1 MKIYSKTN
9 VLTEAENR
17 INRLFDE
24 FENIVVGFSGG
35 KDSTVCLNLTLKI
48 AEERNRL
55 PLKVAWVDQEAE
67 WQGTADYCESVFADK
82 RIEPMWFQMPMK
94 WYNNISST
102 EKYIHIWEEG
112 KKHIRER
119 SDISIKDNVYL
130 DFGYQELF
138 EQIFKV
144 HFPNQ
149 KSCYIAGVRTEESP
163 KRMMSLTSALTYK
176 DITWGKK
183 LNEKQGHYT
192 FYPIYDWSYSD
203 VWKYIFDNNI
213 EYNRIYDALFTQ
225 GVSIS
230 NMRISNLHHETAIQN
245 LLLIQ
250 EIEPETW
257 NKVAERI
264 DGVNAVKH
272 LKDESFR
279 CPTDLP
285 FMFKSWREYAL
296 YLAEQLTDDEEFIT
310 KMHKYIENNEKY
322 MITNLIYVD
331 FYKTIIKTILSQDFD
346 YTKLHNFLISPYF
359 NTVKKYVN
367 GKITKKNIEINKKY
381 NKYIT
386 ELL

>member
-130 DFGYQELF
+130 DFGFQELF

>member
-24 FENIVVGFSGG
+24 FENVVVGFSGG
-35 KDSTVCLNLTLKI
+35 KDSTVCLNLTLDI
-48 AEERNRL
+48 AEKRGRL
-55 PLKVAWVDQEAE
+55 PLKVVWVDQEAE

-82 RIEPMWFQMPMK
+82 RIEPMWFQIPMK
-94 WYNNISST
+94 WYNNVSSS

-119 SDISIKDNVYL
+119 SSISIKDNVYL
-130 DFGYQELF
+130 DFGFHELF
-138 EQIFKV
+138 ERIFKV

-149 KSCYIAGVRTEESP
+149 KSCYISGVRTEESP
-163 KRMMSLTSALTYK
+163 KRLMSLTSGLTYK
-176 DITWGKK
+176 DITWGKILNRK
-183 LNEKQGHYT
+183 LEHYT

-213 EYNRIYDALFTQ
+213 EYNRIYDELFRQ
-225 GVSIS
+225 GVGVT

-250 EIEPETW
+250 EIEPDTW

-264 DGVNAVKH
+264 DGVNAIKH

-279 CPTDLP
+279 CPDSLP
-285 FMFKSWREYAL
+285 HMFKSWKEYAFFL
-296 YLAEQLTDDEEFIT
+296 RDKLADDEDFVN
-310 KMHKYIENNEKY
+310 KMNKIIKKNEKY
-322 MITNLIYVD
+322 MITNLVYVD
-331 FYKTIIKTILSQDFD
+331 FYKQIIKTILSQDFD
-346 YTKLHNFLISPYF
+346 FTKISNWLTSQYF
-359 NTVKKYVN
+359 NTVKKYVD
-367 GKITKKNIEINKKY
+367 GKITKQNIEINKKY
-381 NKYIT
+381 NKYIK

>member
-24 FENIVVGFSGG
+24 FENVVVGFSGG
-35 KDSTVCLNLTLKI
+35 KDSTVCLNLTLDI
-48 AEERNRL
+48 AEKRGRL
-55 PLKVAWVDQEAE
+55 PLKVVWVDQEAE

-82 RIEPMWFQMPMK
+82 RIEPMWFQIPMK
-94 WYNNISST
+94 WYNNVSSS

-119 SDISIKDNVYL
+119 SNISIKDNVYL
-130 DFGYQELF
+130 DFGFHELF
-138 EQIFKV
+138 ERIFKV

-149 KSCYIAGVRTEESP
+149 KSCYISGVRTEESP
-163 KRMMSLTSALTYK
+163 KRLMSLTSGLTYK
-176 DITWGKK
+176 DITWGKILNRK
-183 LNEKQGHYT
+183 LEHYT

-213 EYNRIYDALFTQ
+213 EYNRIYDELFRQ
-225 GVSIS
+225 GVGVT

-250 EIEPETW
+250 EIEPDTW

-279 CPTDLP
+279 CPDNLP
-285 FMFKSWREYAL
+285 HMFKSWKEYAFFL
-296 YLAEQLTDDEEFIT
+296 RDKLTDDEDFVN
-310 KMHKYIENNEKY
+310 KMNKVIKKNEKY
-322 MITNLIYVD
+322 MITNLVYVD
-331 FYKTIIKTILSQDFD
+331 FYKQIIKTILSQDFD
-346 YTKLHNFLISPYF
+346 FTKITNWMTSQYF
-359 NTVKKYVN
+359 NTVKKYVD
-367 GKITKKNIEINKKY
+367 GKITKQNIEINKKY
-381 NKYIT
+381 NKYIK